1 MMERVITVEKTA
13 LTISSGEISLQDKLA
28 RQERNQQLQHRI
40 ISLLAPVLL
49 ILSWELAARMAWI
62 DTRFFPRPSR
72 ILLEFLTLAASGQLL
87 RDVLTSVSRIA
98 IGFVFGAAPGLVI
111 GLMMGQATLLRT
123 FLNPLIASLYPI
135 PKLAILPLILFIFG
149 LGEASKYVIIAIGVF
164 FIVVVNTMTGSMS
177 VPAIYLDV
185 GKEMGASRLT
195 VFRTI
200 VFPAALP
207 MIFAGVK
214 LAWGTA
220 LLLMV
225 AAEFVGA
232 KSGIGYLIWNS
243 WQVFSIEQMFV
254 GLIIITALGFVSL
267 LLLDELEQR
276 LLPWRKYV

>member
-72 ILLEFLTLAASGQLL
+72 ILLELLTLAASGQLL

-111 GLMMGQATLLRT
+111 GLMMGQSTLLRT

-185 GKEMGASRLT
+185 GKEMGASRLK

-254 GLIIITALGFVSL
+254 GLIIITGLGFVSL

>member
-1 MMERVITVEKTA
+1 MMERVITVGKTA
-13 LTISSGEISLQDKLA
+13 LTTSSGEISLQDKLA
-28 RQERNQQLQHRI
+28 RQERNQRLQHRI

-49 ILSWELAARMAWI
+49 ILAWELAARMAWI

-72 ILLEFLTLAASGQLL
+72 ILLEFLALAASGQLL

-111 GLMMGQATLLRT
+111 GLMMGQSTLLRT